1 MATYTMSEMRQY
13 LMAQYPDNFHWHN
26 KVRKMRTNQV
36 VAIFYSMKE
45 RAAKKKKQ
53 AEEAKRLA
61 TEPKK
66 QEQVYHQI
74 TMWEY
79 MASLTENHT
88 PIEIKE

>member
-13 LMAQYPDNFHWHN
+13 IMAQYPDNFHWHN
-26 KVRKMRTNQV
+26 KVRNMRTGQV

-45 RAAKKKKQ
+45 RAAKKKAKLL
-53 AEEAKRLA
+53 AEKKAKKN
-61 TEPKK
+61 EP
-66 QEQVYHQI
+66 VYHQI

>member
-13 LMAQYPDNFHWHN
+13 IMAQYPDNFNWHMR
-26 KVRKMRTNQV
+26 VRKMPTNQI
-36 VAIFYSMKE
+36 VAIFYSMKD
-45 RAAKKKKQ
+45 RAAKKKAKAI
-53 AEEAKRLA
+53 AEKKALEAKKN
-61 TEPKK
+61 EP
-66 QEQVYHQI
+66 QYHQI

>member
-13 LMAQYPDNFHWHN
+13 IMAQYPNDFHWHMR
-26 KVRKMRTNQV
+26 VRKMPTRQI
-36 VAIFYSMKE
+36 VAIFYSMKD
-45 RAAKKKKQ
+45 RAAKKKYKAI
-53 AEEAKRLA
+53 AEKRANEAKKN
-61 TEPKK
+61 EP
-66 QEQVYHQI
+66 QYHQI